1 VQSYTT
7 RYLAVDSGGDLADYV
22 RWVAATVTADSS
34 ALHDLRSRMPR
45 MRVWTLVRIV
55 GESQLEG
62 IGVDDRDRA
71 AAVVRGRSGSPG
83 EVRNI
88 YAALHGLALNA
99 GRPRAAVAAV
109 AQWQELQPSRQGH
122 DRRLILDALYWGGD
136 TTAAQGAVHRLSG
149 YTTSPTPADSRARAE
164 QNSDVCALE
173 LWALARGDSRSTG
186 RAIAR
191 LRAPAPILSSD
202 PAIGGQPC
210 AVLLAAMLS
219 SLSKRADRRAT
230 LDRLD
235 SLLATG
241 PSWNA
246 DVQYVDFGNLVVARL
261 REEQGDLPGALA
273 AIRRRSY
280 EWWMPTFL
288 STYLREEGRL
298 AALTDD
304 HAGAIHAYQHYLA
317 LRSDPEPAVRP
328 EVDQVRIQLAAL
340 IGAQTR

>member
-1 VQSYTT
+1 
-7 RYLAVDSGGDLADYV
+7 
-22 RWVAATVTADSS
+22 
-34 ALHDLRSRMPR
+34 
-45 MRVWTLVRIV
+45 
-55 GESQLEG
+55 
-62 IGVDDRDRA
+62 
-71 AAVVRGRSGSPG
+71 
-83 EVRNI
+83 
-88 YAALHGLALNA
+88 
-99 GRPRAAVAAV
+99 
-109 AQWQELQPSRQGH
+109 
-122 DRRLILDALYWGGD
+122 
-136 TTAAQGAVHRLSG
+136 
-149 YTTSPTPADSRARAE
+149 
-164 QNSDVCALE
+164 
-173 LWALARGDSRSTG
+173 
-186 RAIAR
+186 
-191 LRAPAPILSSD
+191 
-202 PAIGGQPC
+202 
-210 AVLLAAMLS
+210 MLS

-304 HAGAIHAYQHYLA
+304 HTGAIHAYQHYLA